1 MPDRLI
7 FCLDGTW
14 NNPFI
19 SVQRD
24 DGTTVMKPTN
34 PLKLARAILPVD
46 ASGTRQFTYYDSGVG
61 ALGLY
66 PGVSNAILQFVDSKL
81 GGYAGAGFEANV
93 EQAVTHLAQNYTPD
107 AQIYIFGFSRGAAQT
122 RALTRFLSWMG
133 GVPAKSDAYYIPIF
147 FRHYIAKR
155 GKGSPHDITNTKGDD
170 VPARRMVPLK
180 VTFLG
185 VWDTVMALGSRF
197 RLAEKTSVEEMSF
210 HVGTVPADCVLNV
223 RQALAIDER
232 RADFRPEIWV
242 SAAVG
247 QTLEQRWFAGAHGN
261 VGGSYGNDGMAN
273 CALHWIV
280 DEAKA
285 QGLEIDEAFLKK
297 YRRFSRDT
305 LGDPNSLMYRL
316 ADTFRLK
323 SGKGKRTLQGYPETA
338 NLSIDPS
345 AIQRFC
351 SDPADFPK
359 TMTEP
364 YRPEELVKI
373 AKAHTSNPEA
383 WIKSYGLNLETY
395 LFPTDI

>member
-19 SVQRD
+19 TVERE

-34 PLKLARAILPVD
+34 PLKLARAVLPVD
-46 ASGTRQFTYYDSGVG
+46 RAGIGQRTYYDSGVG

-66 PGVSNAILQFVDSKL
+66 PGFSNAILEFVDSKL

-93 EQAVTHLAQNYTPD
+93 EQAVTHLAHNYSPG
-107 AQIYIFGFSRGAAQT
+107 AQIYVFGFSRGAAQA
-122 RALTRFLSWMG
+122 RAMTRFLSWMG
-133 GVPAKSDAYYIPIF
+133 GVPAKSDAYFIPRF

-155 GKGSPHDITNTKGDD
+155 GKGSPQDIKTSKGE
-170 VPARRMVPLK
+170 VPADRILPLT

-197 RLAEKTSVEEMSF
+197 RSDEKTSVEEKSF
-210 HVGTVPADCVLNV
+210 HVGVSPASCVLHA
-223 RQALAIDER
+223 RQAIAIDEQ
-232 RADFRPEIWV
+232 RADFRPEVWRGA
-242 SAAVG
+242 SDG

-280 DEAKA
+280 NEAKVH
-285 QGLEIDEAFLKK
+285 GLEVDEAFLKK
-297 YRRFSRDT
+297 YRGFSRDT
-305 LGDPNSLMYRL
+305 LGNPYTLMYRV
-316 ADTFRLK
+316 ADALRLK
-323 SGKGKRTLQGYPETA
+323 SGKGKRVLAGYPETA

-345 AIQRFC
+345 AIERFC
-351 SDPADFPK
+351 SDPADYPK
-359 TMTEP
+359 TMSEQ
-364 YRPEELVKI
+364 YRPAELVKI
-373 AKAHTSNPEA
+373 AQAHSEDGKA
-383 WIKSYGLNLETY
+383 WVQSYGLDPEK
-395 LFPTDI
+395 FPYPADL

>member
-7 FCLDGTW
+7 ICLDGTW

-19 SVQRD
+19 SVQREN
-24 DGTTVMKPTN
+24 GTTVMKPTN
-34 PLKLARAILPVD
+34 PLKLARAILPED
-46 ASGTRQFTYYDSGVG
+46 GSGTRQLTYYDSGVG

-66 PGVSNAILQFVDSKL
+66 PGISNAILQFVDSKL

-93 EQAVTHLAQNYTPD
+93 ERAVTHLAHNYTPN
-107 AQIYIFGFSRGAAQT
+107 AQIYVFGFSRGAAQA

-133 GVPAKSDAYYIPIF
+133 GVPAKSDAYYIPAF
-147 FRHYIAKR
+147 FRHYVAKR
-155 GKGSPHDITNTKGDD
+155 GKGSPHNITNTKGDD

-197 RLAEKTSVEEMSF
+197 RSVEKTSVEEKSF
-210 HVGTVPADCVLNV
+210 HIGTTPASCVLHA
-223 RQALAIDER
+223 RQALAIDEE
-232 RADFRPEIWV
+232 RADFRPEIWLG
-242 SAAVG
+242 AADG
-247 QTLEQRWFAGAHGN
+247 QTLEQRWFAGAHSN
-261 VGGSYGNDGMAN
+261 VGGSYGNDGLAN

-285 QGLEIDEAFLKK
+285 QGLQIDEAFLKK
-297 YRRFSRDT
+297 YRCFSRDT
-305 LGDPNSLMYRL
+305 LGNPYSLFYRL
-316 ADTFRLK
+316 ADALRFK
-323 SGKGKRTLQGYPETA
+323 SGLGKRVLLGYPDTA

-351 SDPADFPK
+351 SDPADFAK

-364 YRPEELVKI
+364 YRPDELVKV
-373 AKAHTSNPEA
+373 AKAHASDATA
-383 WIKSYGLNLETY
+383 WIENYGLDPETY
-395 LFPTDI
+395 PFPADI

>member
-19 SVQRD
+19 SVERD

-34 PLKLARAILPVD
+34 PLKLARAVLPTD
-46 ASGTRQFTYYDSGVG
+46 ASGARQVTYYDSGVG

-66 PGVSNAILQFVDSKL
+66 PGISNSILGFVDNKL

-93 EQAVTHLAQNYTPD
+93 EQAVTHLAHNYTSG
-107 AQIYIFGFSRGAAQT
+107 AEIYVFGFSRGAAQA
-122 RALTRFLSWMG
+122 RAMTRFLSWMG
-133 GVPAKSDAYYIPIF
+133 GVPTKYDAYYIPEY
-147 FRHYIAKR
+147 FRHYISER
-155 GKGSPHDITNTKGDD
+155 GGGSPMNIKNSKGES
-170 VPARRMVPLK
+170 PANRMLPLK

-197 RLAEKTSVEEMSF
+197 RSNRTTAVAEKSF
-210 HVGTVPADCVLNV
+210 HVGTQPSTCVV
-223 RQALAIDER
+223 HARQALAIDER
-232 RADFRPEIWV
+232 RADFRPEIWLG
-242 SAAVG
+242 ADHG
-247 QTLEQRWFAGAHGN
+247 QSLEQRWFAGAHAN

-285 QGLEIDEAFLKK
+285 HGLEIDEAFLKK
-297 YRRFSRDT
+297 YRCFSRDT
-305 LGDPNSLMYRL
+305 LGNPYTLIYRA
-316 ADTFRLK
+316 ADTLRLK
-323 SGKGKRTLQGYPETA
+323 SGQGKRNLSGYPESA

-351 SDPADFPK
+351 SDPADYPK

-364 YRPEELVKI
+364 YRPDEVVKI
-373 AKAHTSNPEA
+373 AKANTREPKA
-383 WIKSYGLNLETY
+383 WVESYGLDPEKY
-395 LFPTDI
+395 PFPTNL